1 MTAMF
6 CYQCEEAA
14 KNVACTVRG
23 VCGKSPEVS
32 HLQDL
37 LIWLLKESPFGL
49 SEDARISTWFILE
62 TDLFV
67 AEMLFAIHHQRKL
80 RSRSL
85 CRVDQGS
92 GCATRCT
99 AGGSTGPVWE
109 SFTERMRAEAAAGA
123 CECGCRRALR
133 RKYLI

>member
-67 AEMLFAIHHQRKL
+67 AEMLRYHHQRKL

-99 AGGSTGPVWE
+99 AGGSTGPCGELHGSGCV
-109 SFTERMRAEAAAGA
+109 RKRPAGA
-123 CECGCRRALR
+123 CSVGAEEL
-133 RKYLI
+133 